1 MRRHIYYYAAFTDGE
16 CIIGCQHQHATV
28 ISAVSCISAAGGYV
42 IAVEKNQN
50 RQLNDDEESEFQK
63 AMYGTGKEHLLDVQL
78 SEVLLKR
85 LGLATN
91 N

>member
-1 MRRHIYYYAAFTDGE
+1 MRRRVYYYAAFTDSG
-16 CIIGCQHQHATV
+16 CIIGCQHHHATI
-28 ISAVSCISAAGGYV
+28 ISAVSCISAPGGYV
-42 IAVEKNQN
+42 IAVENNEN
-50 RQLNDDEESEFQK
+50 RQLNEAEELVFQN
-63 AMYGTGKEHLLDVQL
+63 AMYSTGREQLLDAQL

>member
-1 MRRHIYYYAAFTDGE
+1 MRRIYYYAASTDSG
-16 CIIGCQHQHATV
+16 CIIGCPHQHATV
-28 ISAVSCISAAGGYV
+28 VSAVACISAPGGYV
-42 IAVEKNQN
+42 IAVENNEN
-50 RQLNDDEESEFQK
+50 RRLNDAEELLFQK
-63 AMYGTGKEHLLDVQL
+63 AMYNTSREQLLDTQL

>member
-1 MRRHIYYYAAFTDGE
+1 MRCIYYYAAYTDSH

-28 ISAVSCISAAGGYV
+28 ISAVACVSAAGGYV
-42 IAVEKNQN
+42 IAVENNVN
-50 RQLNDDEESEFQK
+50 RQLNDAEELIFQK
-63 AMYGTGKEHLLDVQL
+63 AMYSTGKEQLLDAQL